1 MKRTK
6 FTELT
11 TVLMMTA
18 LCALPLAGQEKVA
31 VKMESAVRDG
41 VQLRADDADA
51 LPDSAIRYAPDG
63 QRQTKYVY
71 AGENLGTYTWEN
83 NAWKFDGK
91 AISNDVRFYIEGA
104 KYDRETYNLQSRKVS
119 YEIKGDNLYFYIPC
133 TNVYYSIFAF
143 PASMDYTVEYDTNGN
158 LTSFKLTNEY
168 GYMIREFTISFNSH
182 NNPISVELQNPAYN
196 NAPLYKAH
204 YEYNVYE
211 YATLYESYTWEGIWI
226 PDIKEITEYDAQGK
240 FLSMEQYEN
249 NVREYKYS
257 YEYYDEHHFSSHSS
271 ENYLNNSG
279 DRMEYKYGADGK
291 LGAIYYY
298 QGDIREGKP
307 LKYYYILYPNTLDN
321 PGNAN
326 EPLADMRIWS
336 YGGTLHVR
344 TAQPA
349 VLHVYTLTGA
359 LHAQQTLPA
368 GETVLPLPPGMY
380 VVRIG
385 NMVRKAV
392 IR

>member
-63 QRQTKYVY
+63 QRQAKYVY
-71 AGENLGTYTWEN
+71 AGENRGTYTWEN
-83 NAWKFDGK
+83 NAWLFES
-91 AISNDVRFYIEGA
+91 AEANTSIFRSSTYNQENDVNNRHAITFGYRIIEERLLLDIPMGIGTHLYYTFSPYTNFKPEYDVHGNLIFIQIVCNGVYFEYTANFNTENNPVSIEGG
-104 KYDRETYNLQSRKVS
+104 YHDDDRM
-119 YEIKGDNLYFYIPC
+119 F
-133 TNVYYSIFAF
+133 F
-143 PASMDYTVEYDTNGN
+143 
-158 LTSFKLTNEY
+158 
-168 GYMIREFTISFNSH
+168 
-182 NNPISVELQNPAYN
+182 
-196 NAPLYKAH
+196 KAH
-204 YEYNVYE
+204 YEYNDFGYP
-211 YATLYESYTWEGIWI
+211 TLSETYNWNSE
-226 PDIKEITEYDAQGK
+226 KEIWESNSKQTVNYDMQGRMLNRINYDGDEINSI
-240 FLSMEQYEN
+240 LSC
-249 NVREYKYS
+249 
-257 YEYYDEHHFSSHSS
+257 EYYDEHHYSSRSY
-271 ENYLNNSG
+271 ENSLDESNNWKW
-279 DRMEYKYGADGK
+279 EYKYGADGK
-291 LGAIYYY
+291 LGARYNYR
-298 QGDIREGKP
+298 GGE
-307 LKYYYILYPNTLDN
+307 LSEYYIFYPNTLDN

-344 TAQPA
+344 TAQPV

-359 LHAQQTLPA
+359 LHARQTLHA
-368 GETVLPLPPGMY
+368 GETVLPLPPGIY

-385 NMVRKAV
+385 NAVRKAV